1 MSSNATLAPDWAPP
15 HRTAPVAVPD
25 RWAGPERGDRKRATT
40 FRTERGRAFGEPARE
55 AVPGEMARDGGRTRH
70 HGTPATRPGTEPLR
84 VHVSAR
90 DTRARA
96 GVLAL
101 LRRADLAL
109 AAQPDRSPETVVVA
123 AGGTVDEA
131 IEACPTAYRSGDY
144 RLIVVA
150 DRFSPSGVRRAVRAG
165 AQVLVGST
173 EVTPA
178 RLAAAVRSAVHG
190 YGRIAYETLV
200 RLINEANSG
209 EPAPAAPV
217 QARPAAAWPVEP
229 LTARQTTVLRL
240 MAEGHGNAAIAD
252 TLTCSE
258 HTVKNVI
265 YDLMARLQVRNRAHA
280 VARGVRAGLI

>member
-1 MSSNATLAPDWAPP
+1 MSSNATLAPGWAPP
-15 HRTAPVAVPD
+15 RHTTPVSVPE
-25 RWAGPERGDRKRATT
+25 RWAGPEPGDRKHATT
-40 FRTERGRAFGEPARE
+40 FRPERGRGFGEATRE
-55 AVPGEMARDGGRTRH
+55 AGPGEAARDGRQTRH
-70 HGTPATRPGTEPLR
+70 RATPVAHPGTAPLR

-101 LRRADLAL
+101 LRRANLAL

-131 IEACPTAYRSGDY
+131 IEACPAAYRSGDY

-150 DRFSPSGVRRAVRAG
+150 DRFSPTGVRRAVRAG

-200 RLINEANSG
+200 RLINEANAG

-217 QARPAAAWPVEP
+217 AARPAVVWPVEP

-240 MAEGHGNAAIAD
+240 IAEGHGNAAIAD